1 MMRYLV
7 KFRYYPGDPLQEIK
21 EVDLKEIADNWGLRI
36 IFEEVR
42 GDIKE
47 GRETTLDKDLE
58 AITQSVITIEGED
71 ESSLRDG
78 LREIITR
85 YRSPRTCYAL
95 WGSNPAG
102 HAVAAEVIEAQD
114 GWW

>member
-7 KFRYYPGDPLQEIK
+7 TLRYYPGDPLQEIR
-21 EVDLKEIADNWGLRI
+21 EADLKEIAGQWGLHI
-36 IFEEVR
+36 AFAEVR

-47 GRETTLDKDLE
+47 GREATLDKDLE
-58 AITQSVITIEGED
+58 AITQSVITIEAD
-71 ESSLRDG
+71 EKSSVRGG
-78 LREIITR
+78 LREIISR

-95 WGSNPAG
+95 WGSNPEGQAL
-102 HAVAAEVIEAQD
+102 AAEIIEEQD

>member
-1 MMRYLV
+1 MRYLV

-21 EVDLKEIADNWGLRI
+21 ETDLREIAGQWGLQI
-36 IFEEVR
+36 AFKETR
-42 GDIKE
+42 GDVKD

-58 AITQSVITIEGED
+58 AISQSIITIEGDD
-71 ESSLRDG
+71 EKSLRGG
-78 LREIITR
+78 LRDIIQR

-95 WGSNPAG
+95 WGSNPEGQAI
-102 HAVAAEVIEAQD
+102 ASDIIEEQD